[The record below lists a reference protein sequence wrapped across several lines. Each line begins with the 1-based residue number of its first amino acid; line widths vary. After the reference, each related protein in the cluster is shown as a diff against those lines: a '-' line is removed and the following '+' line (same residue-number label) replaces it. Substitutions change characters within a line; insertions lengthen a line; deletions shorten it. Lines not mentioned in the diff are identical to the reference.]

1 MTGKWIKKRQLKTN
15 MFGLSNNLQ
24 FKHSTLESWGWRVF
38 IALKKTVEKKRTI
51 VCVWSFETV
60 CVVNCIWTTA
70 AAFWSDEW
78 VTWAIYNQNILGDAA
93 RCSKVWRIQ
102 GTKELPKTWDCPA
115 TKCHICPT
123 VNPQICSLCDADIL
137 YQSVACIMKQILFDQ
152 HYPYFE
158 TARRHVLWYLI
169 AILTRVDF
177 SSLQLWSPLKR
188 LLTQTASKTIGLCQL
203 YDNNS

>member
-1 MTGKWIKKRQLKTN
+1 MKSLHCIEEDGREEADYCLCLIIWD
-15 MFGLSNNLQ
+15 GLCCELYLNSSSSILVRRVSDVSHLQ
-24 FKHSTLESWGWRVF
+24 PEYSWW
-38 IALKKTVEKKRTI
+38 
-51 VCVWSFETV
+51 C
-60 CVVNCIWTTA
+60 C
-70 AAFWSDEW
+70 
-78 VTWAIYNQNILGDAA
+78 
-93 RCSKVWRIQ
+93 KVWRIQ

-123 VNPQICSLCDADIL
+123 VIPQICSLCDADIL